1 MHPAHIKLDV
11 HADPQLADVDEDGR
25 VHFRRTRYMETSM
38 PPIVTQIIT
47 SYRGLS
53 KEHNPIAAIRQHLG
67 NTCPQSV
74 WTVTG
79 GPKHGAMGEVS

>member
-1 MHPAHIKLDV
+1 
-11 HADPQLADVDEDGR
+11 
-25 VHFRRTRYMETSM
+25 M

>member
-1 MHPAHIKLDV
+1 
-11 HADPQLADVDEDGR
+11 
-25 VHFRRTRYMETSM
+25 M

-67 NTCPQSV
+67 NTCPKSV

-79 GPKHGAMGEVS
+79 GRKLGAMGEVSRGLPPLGPMPPRLGQPLASAAPE